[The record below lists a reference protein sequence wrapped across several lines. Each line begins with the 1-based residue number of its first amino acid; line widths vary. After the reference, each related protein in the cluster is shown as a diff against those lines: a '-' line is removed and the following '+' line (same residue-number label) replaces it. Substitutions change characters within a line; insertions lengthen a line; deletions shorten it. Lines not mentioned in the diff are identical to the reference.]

1 MNRDQTRVLVIDDE
15 PSVRKVL
22 RDILATFGFQTDA
35 VADGP
40 SGIEQFRQH
49 GYDVVIT
56 DLLMPGM
63 TGVEVAAKLRDL
75 DPNVGLILLT
85 GSRRPRSARRP
96 SATVS
101 ACCTSRCRPISWWL
115 PSIEPASFLA
125 RPLSG
130 AGTLALLLSRLDV
143 GDASGHSC
151 N

>member
-40 SGIEQFRQH
+40 AGIEQFRQR

-85 GSRRPRSARRP
+85 GSSSPA
-96 SATVS
+96 VS
-101 ACCTSRCRPISWWL
+101 AEAKRDRLGLLHKPVSPDQLVAAVDRART
-115 PSIEPASFLA
+115 AS
-125 RPLSG
+125 
-130 AGTLALLLSRLDV
+130 
-143 GDASGHSC
+143 
-151 N
+151 